1 MDPQFSDII
10 IYSHEIY
17 KVLMFCNVI
26 KKKVVLLQSRAKL
39 NEPNDGSR
47 DNTLTAMAF
56 INTVDHLP
64 ARNM

>member
-1 MDPQFSDII
+1 
-10 IYSHEIY
+10 
-17 KVLMFCNVI
+17 MFCNVI

-39 NEPNDGSR
+39 NEPNDRSR